1 MTLAVHGEPNVMLAC
16 LGTGVIGI
24 GSSDNMHPTVCTCLF
39 VCNRA
44 VLHGQECMAL
54 VTAELDYLNP
64 EQ

>member
-1 MTLAVHGEPNVMLAC
+1 MLAC